1 MDTASPSPELL
12 DDILLSLIDGI
23 GPRTYRLLLDH
34 FGGVTEVLNATSGE
48 PRRFEFHKTG
58 TAERLV
64 AARNNI
70 DPLIVWELCRRENI
84 DIVSIRHENYPERL
98 KTIHDPPPIL
108 YVQGTLEQ
116 RDAFSLAVVGTRRA
130 TTYGRNQTERL
141 TTALAHAGFTIISGL
156 ALGVDAVAHRAA
168 LDADGRTLAVL
179 GSGHLRLYPRENAGL
194 ARRIID
200 SGGAVL
206 SELPPLHESAKWTF
220 PQRNRIVSGMS
231 LGVLVVEA
239 PVRSGAMISA
249 RMAGEQGRD
258 IFAVP
263 GSIESEA
270 SKGTNQLIRDGAYLV
285 GSVDDIL
292 NVLGPMN
299 RRVAVP
305 HQPDPIRHPNEVSL
319 NDIEQLVLR
328 QIGTVSTPINTIK
341 DLAPHQV
348 RAALGTL
355 EEKRIIRRTEPD
367 SVARM

>member
-1 MDTASPSPELL
+1 MSTPSQELL
-12 DDILLSLIDGI
+12 DDILLSLVDGI

-34 FGGVTEVLNATSGE
+34 FGSVTEVLNATPGE
-48 PRRFEFHKTG
+48 LRRFEFHKSG

-64 AARNNI
+64 AARKNI
-70 DPLIVWELCRRENI
+70 DPLAVWELCCRENI
-84 DIVSIRHENYPERL
+84 DIVSIRHEHYPERL

-108 YVQGTLEQ
+108 YVQGVLER
-116 RDAFSLAVVGTRRA
+116 RDAFSIAVVGTRRA
-130 TTYGRNQTERL
+130 TPYGRRQTERL
-141 TTALAHAGFTIISGL
+141 TTALAHAGFVIISGL
-156 ALGVDAVAHRAA
+156 ALGIDAASHHAA
-168 LDADGRTLAVL
+168 LNASGRTLAVL
-179 GSGHLRLYPRENAGL
+179 GSGHLRLYPQENAGL
-194 ARRIID
+194 ARRIIE

-231 LGVLVVEA
+231 LAVLVVEA
-239 PVRSGAMISA
+239 PYKSGAMISA

-263 GSIESEA
+263 GSIESDA

-285 GSVDDIL
+285 SSADDVL

-319 NDIEQLVLR
+319 NDVEQTVLR
-328 QIGTVSTPINTIK
+328 QIGVVSTPIDSIK
-341 DLAPHQV
+341 ELASHQI

-355 EEKRIIRRTEPD
+355 EEKRIIRRTDTD

>member
-1 MDTASPSPELL
+1 MDTAPSQELL
-12 DDILLSLIDGI
+12 DDVLLSLVEGI
-23 GPRTYRLLLDH
+23 GPRTYRLLLDQ
-34 FGGVTEVLNATSGE
+34 FGSVAEVLNAAPGE
-48 PRRFEFHKTG
+48 LKRFEFHKTG

-64 AARNNI
+64 AARKNI
-70 DPLIVWELCRRENI
+70 DPLVVWELCRRENI
-84 DIVSIRHENYPERL
+84 DIISIRHENYPARL

-108 YVQGTLEQ
+108 YVRGTLED
-116 RDAFSLAVVGTRRA
+116 RDAFSIAVVGTRRA
-130 TTYGRNQTERL
+130 SPYGRRQTERL

-156 ALGVDAVAHRAA
+156 ALGIDAAAHRAA
-168 LDADGRTLAVL
+168 LDAGGRTLAVL
-179 GSGHLRLYPRENAGL
+179 GSGLLRLYPQENAGL
-194 ARRIID
+194 ARRIIE

-239 PVRSGAMISA
+239 PFKSGAMISA

-258 IFAVP
+258 LFAVP
-263 GSIESEA
+263 GSIEWET

-285 GSVDDIL
+285 SSVDDIL
-292 NVLGPMN
+292 DVLGPMD
-299 RRVAVP
+299 RRVTVP

-319 NDIEQLVLR
+319 NDIEQTVLR
-328 QIGTVSTPINTIK
+328 QIGTSPTPIDSIR
-341 DLAPHQV
+341 DLAPHQI

-355 EEKRIIRRTEPD
+355 EEKRIIRCMEED